1 VGQAL
6 SPANSTAIFSRSSAA
21 QTTQPVKITSQALV
35 RVRACGSGVEQIGRY
50 RILDELGRGATGVV
64 YRAQDPAIN
73 RVIAI
78 KTIRLSD
85 FTDEAERD
93 RLRERLFREAQS
105 AGILSHPNIV
115 TIYDI
120 SEENGLAY
128 IFMEFVDGPPLE
140 KILNSTEPLLP
151 DGVLSILRQIA
162 LALDY
167 AHKKGIVHRDIK
179 PANILIH
186 ESTLAK
192 ITDFGVAKILSQQMT
207 QSGVMMGTPNYM
219 SPEQV
224 QGHAV
229 DGRADQFSLAVIA
242 YEILTGEKPFVA
254 DHLPS
259 LLYRIVREDP
269 VPPQRLNPT
278 LSPQVEVVLRKALS
292 KSASDR
298 YPTAVEFVEALADAV
313 NANPS
318 WHPLPRSG
326 AQNLPTIGGGAAL
339 HHTSAPAS
347 TISMSES
354 APEPVRATHVLPTRP
369 VREDD
374 AESGNPLLKS
384 LLWMLVGIGLVGL
397 VLFGAQKFLFNRN
410 SEPVATTESPTAPSP
425 PDTPS
430 DQPVSKPSPIGE
442 SRAAD
447 KTTQEPAKTPQTTQP
462 ESTKPEV
469 PKPPTTQAQNTQPET
484 AKPAETA
491 PSETPPRPHADSP
504 PRREV
509 STIPPPV
516 VVKPGADRTVQ
527 FLTDPPGA
535 KVIIDDNS
543 SLTCK
548 SPCMLQLPSG
558 RHAMNVQLPGFRAYP
573 RVFNVPQDGDIF
585 LQLSKASGTL
595 SVTSTPPGA
604 TIEINNEMQSK
615 HTPALFNLPPG
626 TYHVRVARSG
636 AFLDF
641 DAEIRDQAVVVK
653 NVSF

>member
-1 VGQAL
+1 M
-6 SPANSTAIFSRSSAA
+6 
-21 QTTQPVKITSQALV
+21 
-35 RVRACGSGVEQIGRY
+35 EQIGRY

-64 YRAQDPAIN
+64 YRAQDPAIG

-140 KILNSTEPLLP
+140 KILNSSEPLLP

-242 YEILTGEKPFVA
+242 YEMLTGEKPFVA

-278 LSPQVEVVLRKALS
+278 LSPQVEVVLRRALA
-292 KSASDR
+292 KNAGER
-298 YPTAVEFVEALADAV
+298 YPTAVEFVDSLAEALS
-313 NANPS
+313 ANPR

-326 AQNLPTIGGGAAL
+326 AQSLPTSGGAAPIF
-339 HHTSAPAS
+339 HTSAPAA
-347 TISMSES
+347 TLSMSDS
-354 APEPVRATHVLPTRP
+354 APEPVRTPPMVPTRP
-369 VREDD
+369 LRQDD
-374 AESGNPLLKS
+374 AESRNPLLKS

-410 SEPVATTESPTAPSP
+410 SEPVATTEPPSTPDKAAP
-425 PDTPS
+425 DKPS
-430 DQPVSKPSPIGE
+430 DQPVSKPSPVGE

-447 KTTQEPAKTPQTTQP
+447 QTTQEPPKPPPTTQP
-462 ESTKPEV
+462 ETTKPETTKPEA
-469 PKPPTTQAQNTQPET
+469 PKPESSQPET
-484 AKPAETA
+484 TKPAESR
-491 PSETPPRPHADSP
+491 PSEPAPPAT

-509 STIPPPV
+509 SSIPPPV
-516 VVKPGADRTVQ
+516 VVKPGADKTVQ
-527 FLTDPPGA
+527 FLTEPSGA
-535 KVIIDDNS
+535 KVTVDDNPA
-543 SLTCK
+543 LTCK
-548 SPCMLQLPSG
+548 APCMLQLPAG
-558 RHAMNVQLPGFRAYP
+558 RHALNVQLSGFRSYP

-595 SVTSTPPGA
+595 SVTSNPPGA
-604 TIEINNEMQSK
+604 TIEINNEMQPK
-615 HTPALFNLPPG
+615 RTPALFTLPPG
-626 TYHVRVARSG
+626 TYHVRVARNG

-641 DAEIRDQAVVVK
+641 DADIHDQAVVVK

>member
-1 VGQAL
+1 
-6 SPANSTAIFSRSSAA
+6 
-21 QTTQPVKITSQALV
+21 
-35 RVRACGSGVEQIGRY
+35 VEQIGRY

-64 YRAQDPAIN
+64 YRAQDPAIG
-73 RVIAI
+73 RIIAI

-140 KILNSTEPLLP
+140 KILNSTEALLP
-151 DGVLSILRQIA
+151 EGVLSILRQIA

-186 ESTLAK
+186 ESTRAK

-292 KSASDR
+292 KSAGER
-298 YPTAVEFVEALADAV
+298 YPTAVEFVESLAEAC
-313 NANPS
+313 NANPG

-326 AQNLPTIGGGAAL
+326 AQSLPTIGGGAAI
-339 HHTSAPAS
+339 HHTSAAPS
-347 TISMSES
+347 TSLSES
-354 APEPVRATHVLPTRP
+354 APEPVRAPPMMLPTRP
-369 VREDD
+369 LHPDD
-374 AESGNPLLKS
+374 VESRNPLLKS

-410 SEPVATTESPTAPSP
+410 EPLATTETPATPDKPAR
-425 PDTPS
+425 DTPS
-430 DQPVSKPSPIGE
+430 EPTAAKPSPIGD
-442 SRAAD
+442 SRVPD
-447 KTTQEPAKTPQTTQP
+447 QTTKESPKP
-462 ESTKPEV
+462 ESPPEVTKPEV
-469 PKPPTTQAQNTQPET
+469 TKPET
-484 AKPAETA
+484 TNPESANQESAKHAGDA
-491 PSETPPRPHADSP
+491 PSETPQKPTHVAAQP
-504 PRREV
+504 PRV
-509 STIPPPV
+509 ASNIPPPV
-516 VVKPGADRTVQ
+516 VVKPGADKTVQ

-535 KVIIDDNS
+535 KVTIDDNPA
-543 SLTCK
+543 LTCK
-548 SPCMLQLPSG
+548 APCMLQLPAG
-558 RHAMNVQLPGFRAYP
+558 RHAMNAQLAGFRSYP
-573 RVFNVPQDGDIF
+573 RVFNIPQDGDIF

-595 SVTSTPPGA
+595 SITSNPPGA

-641 DAEIRDQAVVVK
+641 DAEIHDQAVVVK

>member
-1 VGQAL
+1 M
-6 SPANSTAIFSRSSAA
+6 
-21 QTTQPVKITSQALV
+21 
-35 RVRACGSGVEQIGRY
+35 EQIGRY
-50 RILDELGRGATGVV
+50 RILDELGRGATGIV
-64 YRAQDPAIN
+64 YRAQDPAIG

-85 FTDEAERD
+85 FTDETERD

-120 SEENGLAY
+120 AEENGLAY
-128 IFMEFVDGPPLE
+128 IFMEYVEGPPLE
-140 KILNSTEPLLP
+140 RILNSHELLGK
-151 DGVLSILRQIA
+151 DVALSIFRQTA
-162 LALDY
+162 TALDY
-167 AHKKGIVHRDIK
+167 AHRKGIVHRDIK

-186 ESTLAK
+186 EGALAK

-207 QSGVMMGTPNYM
+207 QTGVMMGTPSYM

-259 LLYRIVREDP
+259 LLYRIVREEP

-278 LSPQVEVVLRKALS
+278 LGPQVEVVLRKALS
-292 KSASDR
+292 KNATDR
-298 YPTAVEFVEALADAV
+298 YATCMELVEALGVAC
-313 NANPS
+313 NTNPN
-318 WHPLPRSG
+318 WRPLPRST
-326 AQNLPTIGGGAAL
+326 AQTLPTIGAGAAID
-339 HHTSAPAS
+339 HTAARPPAPPRK
-347 TISMSES
+347 
-354 APEPVRATHVLPTRP
+354 PEPAPPPAIPIEMPAPRP
-369 VREDD
+369 LRRDEG
-374 AESGNPLLKS
+374 ESRNPLLRS

-410 SEPVATTESPTAPSP
+410 AEPSAAPAETQAQSP
-425 PDTPS
+425 PNPAPATPAPATQVPDDS
-430 DQPVSKPSPIGE
+430 VSKPSPVGE
-442 SRAAD
+442 PRATDDAS
-447 KTTQEPAKTPQTTQP
+447 KQAP
-462 ESTKPEV
+462 KPEIP
-469 PKPPTTQAQNTQPET
+469 PKATTPET
-484 AKPAETA
+484 AKSDNAPLEKARAVPPSEP
-491 PSETPPRPHADSP
+491 PSETSRDTTRESPRETPRPEVSSIPSP
-504 PRREV
+504 PGPRPA
-509 STIPPPV
+509 SGQTM
-516 VVKPGADRTVQ
+516 Q

-535 KVIIDDNS
+535 QVTVDNS

-548 SPCMLQLPSG
+548 TPCLLSVPPG
-558 RHAMNVQLPGFRAYP
+558 RHVLNVQLAGYRAYP

-585 LQLSKASGTL
+585 IQLNKIAASL

-604 TIEINNEMQSK
+604 TIEINGETQSK
-615 HTPALFNLPPG
+615 RTPALFNFPPG
-626 TYHVRVARSG
+626 NYHVRVTRNG

-641 DAEIRDQAVVVK
+641 DVQLRDGEFVSR

>member
-1 VGQAL
+1 M
-6 SPANSTAIFSRSSAA
+6 
-21 QTTQPVKITSQALV
+21 
-35 RVRACGSGVEQIGRY
+35 EQIGRY

-64 YRAQDPAIN
+64 YRAQDPAIG
-73 RVIAI
+73 RTIAI

-128 IFMEFVDGPPLE
+128 IYMEFVDGPPLE
-140 KILNSTEPLLP
+140 KILNSAEPLLP
-151 DGVLSILRQIA
+151 EGVLSILRQIA

-269 VPPQRLNPT
+269 VPPQRLNPA
-278 LSPQVEVVLRKALS
+278 LAPQVDVVLRKALS
-292 KSASDR
+292 KSAAER
-298 YPTAVEFVEALADAV
+298 YPTALEFVEALKDAC
-313 NANPS
+313 NTNPD
-318 WHPLPRSG
+318 WHPLARSG
-326 AQNLPTIGGGAAL
+326 AQSLPIIGGGAAIY
-339 HHTSAPAS
+339 HTSTSDTPAAPTS
-347 TISMSES
+347 TMTPSVPESVPAPRIPPPRPLHDEESES
-354 APEPVRATHVLPTRP
+354 R
-369 VREDD
+369 
-374 AESGNPLLKS
+374 NPLLKS

-410 SEPVATTESPTAPSP
+410 TEPISTAETPPPPDKSP
-425 PDTPS
+425 PDKSS
-430 DQPVSKPSPIGE
+430 DQTAKRSPMGE
-442 SRAAD
+442 SRVPDETAKQPSKAEAPPEVTLPETTRPETGPAAT
-447 KTTQEPAKTPQTTQP
+447 KPQ
-462 ESTKPEV
+462 STKP
-469 PKPPTTQAQNTQPET
+469 
-484 AKPAETA
+484 
-491 PSETPPRPHADSP
+491 ADSSASDP
-504 PRREV
+504 VPQQPTRREV

-516 VVKPGADRTVQ
+516 GTKPSADKTVQ
-527 FLTDPPGA
+527 FLTDPSGA
-535 KVIIDDNS
+535 KVTIDDNPA
-543 SLTCK
+543 LTCK
-548 SPCMLQLPSG
+548 APCMLQLPAG
-558 RHAMNVQLPGFRAYP
+558 RHAINVQLAGFRSYL
-573 RVFNVPQDGDIF
+573 RVFNVPQEGDIF

-595 SVTSTPPGA
+595 SVTSNPAGA

-615 HTPALFNLPPG
+615 HTPAIFNLPPG